1 MLLPL
6 EQFKNLSSHL
16 INHSILRED
25 TQNLTTEISVP
36 SSLSWSAHILLILL
50 LLGRQI
56 CPLCTSHLSF
66 LILNNRC

>member
-25 TQNLTTEISVP
+25 TQNLTIEI
-36 SSLSWSAHILLILL
+36 
-50 LLGRQI
+50 
-56 CPLCTSHLSF
+56 LCSIFSKLVCSHFTDFASPG
-66 LILNNRC
+66 